1 MMSMAICDFD
11 RLLIAVHGAVAPTGV
26 EWANWIELCR
36 RRAGKEL
43 RALVESHG
51 SGGPNAK
58 QRRALADALR
68 GQDNQAA
75 ILTNSVV
82 ERGVITAIAW
92 LGVHVRAFT
101 LDQHEQ
107 AAEHLGLSREERALA
122 QGALPSLR
130 EACGLRLTG

>member
-1 MMSMAICDFD
+1 MSMAMCDFD
-11 RLLIAVHGAVAPTGV
+11 RLLVAVHGATTPADA
-26 EWANWIELCR
+26 EWANWLALCR
-36 RRAGKEL
+36 ARAGKEL

-58 QRRALADALR
+58 QRRGLGDALR
-68 GQDNQAA
+68 GQDNLAA

-92 LGVHVRAFT
+92 LGVRVRAFT

-107 AAEHLGLSREERALA
+107 AARHLGLSREELALA
-122 QGALPSLR
+122 MGELPRLR
-130 EACGLRLTG
+130 QECGLRLAG